1 MRIIGGELRGK
12 KLSSPK
18 DESVRPTTDRVK
30 ESMFNLI
37 AGEIGE
43 DTVVYDLFSGSG
55 GLGIEA
61 LSRGARK
68 AFFCDRSRNSYDLT
82 RKNLRD
88 CRLESRSA
96 CVFGDYRKAVDQFD
110 EPADLVFM
118 DPPYNLDLWKPCSD
132 LLLEKG
138 RLAEGAMLVME
149 HGERQLL
156 ADLDPRLEL
165 IKERKYG
172 LIMVSIYR
180 YRDNTEER

>member
-82 RKNLRD
+82 LGYDLVRTSEVLPDATISDIIGDRERSFSYD
-88 CRLESRSA
+88 PDEISMLIEDIPGGSSVSVSRS
-96 CVFGDYRKAVDQFD
+96 
-110 EPADLVFM
+110 
-118 DPPYNLDLWKPCSD
+118 
-132 LLLEKG
+132 
-138 RLAEGAMLVME
+138 
-149 HGERQLL
+149 
-156 ADLDPRLEL
+156 
-165 IKERKYG
+165 I
-172 LIMVSIYR
+172 
-180 YRDNTEER
+180 